1 MAWNRTLFPSSGFGS
16 NSGHADWR
24 FAYCTRLVQDAAVP
38 GEGQKKMLIAAAV
51 TGVALSL
58 PLALA
63 VVGGA
68 KMWREARQS
77 AAEAPESAALREAA
91 ERAAEVA
98 LPLPT
103 LAADAEILQCAPDK
117 FESEVQRVVRL
128 GEGVGGVASSWN
140 DGQSIRLIAKIPVD
154 AEVAFRNAVNEGIY
168 DLRIAATTTQTTI
181 VEVVIKPR
189 E

>member
-1 MAWNRTLFPSSGFGS
+1 M
-16 NSGHADWR
+16 
-24 FAYCTRLVQDAAVP
+24 P

-68 KMWREARQS
+68 KMWRETRQ
-77 AAEAPESAALREAA
+77 SAALREAA

-103 LAADAEILQCAPDK
+103 LAADAEILQCARDK
-117 FESEVQRVVRL
+117 FESEIQRVVRL